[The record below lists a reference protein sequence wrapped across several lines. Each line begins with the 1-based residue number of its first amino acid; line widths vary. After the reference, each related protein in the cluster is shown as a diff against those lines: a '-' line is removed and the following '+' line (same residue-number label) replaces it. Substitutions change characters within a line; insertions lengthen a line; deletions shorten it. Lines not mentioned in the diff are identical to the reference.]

1 MSLKDRI
8 AVGIDISKT
17 KLDVFHGGVAQ
28 HREFD
33 HSPTGIAELVAW
45 LLESGTVDL
54 VVLEAS
60 GGYEMDIW
68 QALCGANLP
77 TARINPKRARDF
89 ARALGILAKTDKI
102 DAHVL
107 ALFGATLSIEPY
119 QPKERDLQEMEA
131 WLTRRQQLVEIR
143 VSEQHRKRQVPKVV
157 QKRIDLHLRQL
168 KREIDRIDNY
178 LAEQIQ
184 QHPVWN
190 EKLALLDN
198 LKGVGPNTRAWLIAA
213 LPELGQLNRRQIA
226 ALVGLAPM
234 AHESGSYKGRRR
246 IYGGRSAVRT
256 ALFLA
261 TLSAVRHDRRMKDF
275 YQRLVQAGK
284 PKKVALVA
292 AMRKLLTIINAVFR
306 SGEPYRVL
314 QAD

>member
-1 MSLKDRI
+1 MSLNERI
-8 AVGIDISKT
+8 AVGIDISKA
-17 KLDVFHGGVAQ
+17 KLDIFHGGLQQ
-28 HREFD
+28 HREFAY
-33 HSPTGIAELVAW
+33 SPAGITELTAW

-60 GGYEMDIW
+60 GGYEMRLW
-68 QALCGANLP
+68 QALCTANVP

-89 ARALGILAKTDKI
+89 ARALGVLAKTDKI
-102 DAHVL
+102 DARML
-107 ALFGATLSIEPY
+107 ALFGATLSIEPD
-119 QPKERDLQEMEA
+119 QPKEKDLQEMEA
-131 WLTRRQQLVEIR
+131 WLTRRQQLVEMR
-143 VSEQHRKRQVPKVV
+143 VAEQNRKRLASTDI

-168 KREIDRIDNY
+168 QREIDRIDNH
-178 LAEQIQ
+178 LAEQIR
-184 QHPVWN
+184 QHPAWN
-190 EKLALLDN
+190 EKLALLDG
-198 LKGVGPNTRAWLIAA
+198 LKGVGANTRAWLIAA

-234 AHESGSYKGRRR
+234 AHESGTYKGRRR

>member
-1 MSLKDRI
+1 MSLNERI
-8 AVGIDISKT
+8 AVGIDVSKA
-17 KLDVFHGGVAQ
+17 KLDVFHGGLQQ
-28 HREFD
+28 HKEFE
-33 HSPTGIAELVAW
+33 HSPASIAELIVW
-45 LLESGTVDL
+45 LLESGPIAL

-60 GGYEMDIW
+60 GGYEMDVW
-68 QALCGANLP
+68 QALCDANVP

-89 ARALGILAKTDKI
+89 ARALGLLAKTDKI
-102 DAHVL
+102 DARVL
-107 ALFGATLSIEPY
+107 ALFGATLSIEPD
-119 QPKERDLQEMEA
+119 QPKEKALQEMEA
-131 WLTRRQQLVEIR
+131 WLTRRQQLIEMR
-143 VSEQHRKRQVPKVV
+143 VAEQNRRRQAPKAV

-168 KREIDRIDNY
+168 QREIDRIDDY

-184 QHPVWN
+184 QHPAWN

-198 LKGVGPNTRAWLIAA
+198 LKGVGANTRAWLIAA

-234 AHESGSYKGRRR
+234 AHESGTYKGRRR
-246 IYGGRSAVRT
+246 IHGGRSAVRT

-261 TLSAVRHDRRMKDF
+261 TLSAVRHDPRMKDF
-275 YQRLVQAGK
+275 YQRLVQVGK

>member
-1 MSLKDRI
+1 VDANI
-8 AVGIDISKT
+8 
-17 KLDVFHGGVAQ
+17 
-28 HREFD
+28 
-33 HSPTGIAELVAW
+33 PT
-45 LLESGTVDL
+45 T
-54 VVLEAS
+54 
-60 GGYEMDIW
+60 
-68 QALCGANLP
+68 
-77 TARINPKRARDF
+77 RINPKRARDF
-89 ARALGILAKTDKI
+89 ARALGPLANI
-102 DAHVL
+102 DARVL
-107 ALFGATLSIEPY
+107 AQFGATLSISPDR
-119 QPKERDLQEMEA
+119 PKEKVLQEMEA
-131 WLTRRQQLVEIR
+131 WLTRRQQLIEMR
-143 VSEQHRKRQVPKVV
+143 VAEQNRRRQAPKAI

-168 KREIDRIDNY
+168 QKKIDSIDDY

-184 QHPVWN
+184 QHQAWK

-198 LKGVGPNTRAWLIAA
+198 LKGVGPNTGAWLIAA

-234 AHESGSYKGRRR
+234 AHESGTYKGRRR
-246 IYGGRSAVRT
+246 FYGGRSAVRT